1 MTTKLRIVDGCEF
14 VEHEEYGWAISGIS
28 RLLSLEDLTRYVAD
42 TDMTEVNR
50 ALAASHGQATRRLSG
65 AVARTIYAKE
75 YLGFDS
81 IARFYDHLRVDS
93 KLRRAVDLGDDWLV
107 DSRVVAAAYCE
118 LRIAGALDVI
128 DAQVKADPEVAKFRQ
143 RGRAAHRGQS
153 GRHGPANRRPGLCG
167 YCNWELTGRGIAR
180 HLRGCTERAE
190 VVSAVDRDVAG
201 KPDYLI
207 HVRVESAGYWLELEV
222 RASASLRAVDEYLRD
237 TWMAEDDCGHLSGF
251 DVHAEF
257 TRSWDDDD
265 HVGDSLV
272 GESLCV
278 GARTVHTFDYGSST
292 LSSVEAAGVRLGVPL
307 SDSRAVHMMARNLP
321 DGGRGLNTPRTGVC

>member
-1 MTTKLRIVDGCEF
+1 MTTKLRIVDGCEL

-28 RLLSLEDLTRYVAD
+28 RLLSLKDLTRYVAD
-42 TDMTEVNR
+42 TDMTEVYR
-50 ALAASHGQATRRLSG
+50 ALAAPHGQVARRLSG

-81 IARFYDHLRVDS
+81 IARFYDHLRVNH
-93 KLRRAVDLGDDWLV
+93 KLRRAADLGDDWLV

-118 LRIAGALDVI
+118 LHIAGALDVI

-143 RGRAAHRGQS
+143 MGRVAHRP
-153 GRHGPANRRPGLCG
+153 RVARRGPANRRPGICG
-167 YCNWELTGRGIAR
+167 YCNWELTGRGIAK
-180 HLRGCTERAE
+180 HLRSCTERAE
-190 VVSAVDRDVAG
+190 AARAADLELGADA
-201 KPDYLI
+201 DYLI

-222 RASASLRAVDEYLRD
+222 RASAPLRAVDEYLRD

-251 DVHAEF
+251 DVHAGF
-257 TRSWDDDD
+257 MRSWDDDD

-292 LSSVEAAGVRLGVPL
+292 LSSVEAAGVRSGIPL
-307 SDSRAVHMMARNLP
+307 SGSRAVHRMARNLP